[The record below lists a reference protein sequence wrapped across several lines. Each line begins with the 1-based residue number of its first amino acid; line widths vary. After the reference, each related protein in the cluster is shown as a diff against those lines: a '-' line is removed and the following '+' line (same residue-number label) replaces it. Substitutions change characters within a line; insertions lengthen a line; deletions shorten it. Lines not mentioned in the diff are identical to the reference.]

1 MKKNVYKKG
10 DALRSRGE
18 APPPPPAAR
27 PRRPVSAA
35 AAPKKRMIS
44 TSKASTP
51 PRAVPPARAP
61 RRKKRSRA
69 PIAVGVLLLAAAAC
83 AGAACLY
90 SVFKPEP
97 EPAIP
102 ADADI
107 VLEPSPQPER
117 EEAASPQ
124 PEPSAEPTPEPTPEP
139 TADPTRAGQIAAAQ
153 DFDQS
158 AYPALA
164 AALAGS
170 GNAAFLALDLNTG
183 RTLAWQPDTSLYIAS
198 AIKAPYAL
206 YVCQLL
212 DAGSVAA
219 DEPITFTEDFFDDG
233 SGTIKASE
241 PGTVYRLDYLLQESL
256 LHSDNIAYR
265 LLVNRC
271 GKDGFNA
278 LMDSLGISAGLHFTP
293 TNIWPKATPREMV
306 TVWGAI
312 LDYMQSD
319 APHSALLKQYLTS
332 YVYSPIRKTLGS
344 SYPIASKYGWD
355 DTSYTDAGIVYST
368 DGAPLYLL
376 AILTENGNLEN
387 GDSLAVTAN
396 IINQI
401 NAVMTAS

>member
-1 MKKNVYKKG
+1 MKKTVYKKG
-10 DALRSRGE
+10 DALRSRSE
-18 APPPPPAAR
+18 VPFSPAAAR

-35 AAPKKRMIS
+35 AAPPRRMIS
-44 TSKASTP
+44 TSKACTP
-51 PRAVPPARAP
+51 PRAVPSARKFHHKKPSAAP
-61 RRKKRSRA
+61 V
-69 PIAVGVLLLAAAAC
+69 AVGVLLLAAVAF

-90 SVFKPEP
+90 SVLKPEP

-107 VLEPSPQPER
+107 IEPSLQPEPEATPSPQPEPT
-117 EEAASPQ
+117 AA
-124 PEPSAEPTPEPTPEP
+124 PTPEPTPEP
-139 TADPTRAGQIAAAQ
+139 TPDPTRAGQIAAAQ
-153 DFDQS
+153 NFDQS
-158 AYPALA
+158 AYPALT

-170 GNAAFLALDLNTG
+170 GNAAFLALDLSTG
-183 RTLAWQPDTSLYIAS
+183 QTLAWQPDTSLYIAS

-219 DEPITFTEDFFDDG
+219 DELITFTENFFDDG

-241 PGTVYRLDYLLQESL
+241 PGTAYRLDYLLQESL

-278 LMDSLGISAGLHFTP
+278 LMDSLGITAGLHFTP

-312 LDYMQSD
+312 LDYIQSD

-332 YVYSPIRKTLGS
+332 YVYSPIRKTLGNT
-344 SYPIASKYGWD
+344 YPIASKYGWD

-396 IINQI
+396 IIKQI
-401 NAVMTAS
+401 HAAMTAS